1 MTEQPE
7 PRPEQ
12 RYDPHEIEPR
22 WQAVWARERTW
33 EVANEGATLDA
44 GRGGAA
50 GAGDAQQEARSSYVL
65 EMLPYPSGEPHIGH
79 LKVYSVGDAIAHYHR
94 RLGRRVLH
102 PMGYDSFGLPAE
114 NHAIKTGVHPRA
126 STEDSIASF
135 QRQFREWGISIDWSR
150 ELATHEP
157 GYYRWT
163 QWIFLQLFEAGLAY
177 RKEAAVKWCPHDQT
191 VLANEQVSPDGTCER
206 CGATVEVRQL
216 EQWFLRIT
224 DYAERLLGDLEEI
237 DWPEHVK
244 TMQRNWIGRSEG
256 AEVTFRC
263 EELGIDYPVF
273 TTRPDTLFGATFFV
287 MAPEHPDVLRLVQG
301 TERERQVRE
310 YVGHAIT
317 ESGEERGNAE
327 KPKTGVP
334 LGRTVTNPVNG
345 EQIPMYV
352 ADYVLM
358 EYGTGAIMAVPGH
371 DERDHAF
378 ARAFDLPIRRVIEG
392 PPTPPSGE
400 GADGHGPRDEQGARD
415 EQGLPYTGD
424 GELVNSNSNF
434 DGMGNREALGAIV
447 QWLDG
452 EGKGHAS
459 VNYRLR
465 DWLVSR
471 QRYWG
476 APIPIVYCERCGAV
490 AVPEQELPVKL
501 PEIEDYAPRGRS
513 PLAAA
518 EDWVRTSCPECKGQ
532 ARRETDTMDTF
543 VDSSWYFLR
552 YCDASNDRQAW
563 DPAVLREWMP
573 VDQYIGGVE
582 HAILHLMYARFVT
595 KALADLGHLD
605 VQEPFRA
612 LFTQGMI
619 TKDGAKMSKSRGN
632 VVSPAAIV
640 ERYGADTARCYILFI
655 GPPDQDVDWSD
666 EGMEGVHR
674 FLSRLWRL
682 GEEIVERG
690 KEAPHAAPPA
700 GSHATLPRAA
710 HVPPGGVAHA
720 PPRTSS
726 APQEH
731 ALTGADGEDLQLLRK
746 TNWAIDK
753 VSNDLRRFAFNTAI
767 AAVMELCNE
776 CSRVRETAS
785 LESRRFALATA
796 ASLLFPF
803 APHVSAEVYERLTGE
818 RVWEQPWPQAEEAML
833 ERDSYELVCQVNGKL
848 RDRVQAATGAGPD
861 ELKELCKAAPNVRA
875 HVDGKQIVKEIVVPG
890 KLVNLVVR

>member
-1 MTEQPE
+1 MTEN
-7 PRPEQ
+7 
-12 RYDPHEIEPR
+12 RYDPQEIEPR
-22 WQAVWARERTW
+22 WQAVWADEHTW
-33 EVANEGATLDA
+33 EVANTGATP
-44 GRGGAA
+44 GGVTTNTSPHTS
-50 GAGDAQQEARSSYVL
+50 GVGEQETSSYVL

-114 NHAIKTGVHPRA
+114 NHAIKTGVHPRV
-126 STEDSIASF
+126 STDASIASF
-135 QRQFREWGISIDWSR
+135 QKQFREWGISIDWSR

-157 GYYRWT
+157 SYYRWT
-163 QWIFLQLFEAGLAY
+163 QWIFLQLFDAGLAY
-177 RKEAAVKWCPHDQT
+177 RKEAAVKWCPKDQT
-191 VLANEQVSPDGTCER
+191 VLANEQVNADGTCER

-224 DYAERLLGDLEEI
+224 DYAERLLNDLEEI

-301 TERERQVRE
+301 TEREDEVQK
-310 YVGHAIT
+310 YVSHAIT
-317 ESGEERGNAE
+317 ESGEQRGNAE

-378 ARAFDLPIRRVIEG
+378 ARVFALPIRRVIEG
-392 PPTPPSGE
+392 PPTPPAE
-400 GADGHGPRDEQGARD
+400 GGD

-424 GELVNSNSNF
+424 GPLVNSNPRF
-434 DGMGNREALGAIV
+434 DGMQNRQALSAIV
-447 QWLDG
+447 AWLDG

-476 APIPIVYCERCGAV
+476 TPIPIVYCERCGAV
-490 AVPEQELPVKL
+490 PVPEDQLPVEL

-513 PLAAA
+513 PLASA
-518 EDWVRTSCPECKGQ
+518 EGWVRTSCPECGGE

-543 VDSSWYFLR
+543 VDSSWYYLR
-552 YCDASNDRQAW
+552 YCDASNDRAAW
-563 DPAVLREWMP
+563 EEAVLREWMP

-582 HAILHLMYARFVT
+582 HAILHLMYARFFC

-605 VQEPFRA
+605 VQEPFAA
-612 LFTQGMI
+612 LFTQGMV

-632 VVSPAAIV
+632 VVSPASIV

-655 GPPDQDVDWSD
+655 GPPDQDADWSD

-682 GEEIVERG
+682 GEEVANRPD
-690 KEAPHAAPPA
+690 A
-700 GSHATLPRAA
+700 
-710 HVPPGGVAHA
+710 GVAGGGDVKERDA
-720 PPRTSS
+720 
-726 APQEH
+726 
-731 ALTGADGEDLQLLRK
+731 EDQLLRK
-746 TNWAIDK
+746 THWAIDK
-753 VSNDLRRFAFNTAI
+753 VSGDLRRFAFNTAI
-767 AAVMELCNE
+767 AAVMELLNE
-776 CSRVRETAS
+776 CSRLRERTSVATQ
-785 LESRRFALATA
+785 RFALASA

-803 APHVSAEVYERLTGE
+803 APHVGAEVYERLTGE
-818 RVWEQPWPQAEEAML
+818 RVWEQPWPQADRELL
-833 ERDSYELVCQVNGKL
+833 EQDTYELVCQVNGKL
-848 RDRVQAATGAGPD
+848 RDRVTAASDASPE
-861 ELKELCKAAPNVRA
+861 ELKELCRAAPNVKT
-875 HVDGKQIVKEIVVPG
+875 HMDGKEIVKEIVVPG